1 MPRTQDLAMAQGM
14 MGLGYTPQEQ
24 ALGALG
30 YGIDLAKIPAAGRQ
44 TGAEL
49 FGQLGQTGLESL
61 LQANQL
67 ATQMQMAQGTGMLN
81 ALFRDDGNVVK
92 DFFDL
97 F

>member
-1 MPRTQDLAMAQGM
+1 
-14 MGLGYTPQEQ
+14 
-24 ALGALG
+24 
-30 YGIDLAKIPAAGRQ
+30 LAKIPATGRQ